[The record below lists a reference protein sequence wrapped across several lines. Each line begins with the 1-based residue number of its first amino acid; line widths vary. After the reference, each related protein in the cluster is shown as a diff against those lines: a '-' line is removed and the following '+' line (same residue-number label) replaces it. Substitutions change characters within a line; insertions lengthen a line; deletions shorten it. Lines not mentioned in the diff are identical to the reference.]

1 MIQVLMDENLLLL
14 LLLLKGTTAMDLIK
28 PFSLHLVLCYV
39 CECLYVCV
47 SAHWD
52 ISVVCVRARVCGA
65 VCVNISKGMRD
76 IREYARNTNLP

>member
-39 CECLYVCV
+39 CECLCERTLGHKCGVC
-47 SAHWD
+47 ARA
-52 ISVVCVRARVCGA
+52 CVWCR
-65 VCVNISKGMRD
+65 M
-76 IREYARNTNLP
+76 REYI